1 MRRFIQLV
9 LLLLILAPLA
19 LAGLL
24 LASLSDQPAVSR
36 AVDLSPESLARGQRI
51 LDENDPRKLRSGQVK
66 TTQLTEGELDLAAN
80 YLAHRYAHGSA
91 RLTLESNAA
100 RLAFSA
106 SLPPPLAGRY
116 LNGEALM
123 LPAETGL
130 PRFERLRLG
139 NVDLPGWLANTVMDR
154 TLAQYQGGEAQQAL
168 NQAVQRV
175 KIADGK
181 LTLVYQWQS
190 DLPARLSGAVLPE
203 ADLERM
209 RAFQQRLIETG
220 RGVKQKEV
228 SLAELLPPLLGLAK
242 ERAAA
247 GGDAVAENR
256 AALIAL
262 SFYINQKGLNNVVPG
277 AEKWPKEALRRVK
290 LNGRDDFPKHFSLSA
305 AIAVAA
311 DTPLSDAIGLYKEV
325 KDSRGG
331 SGFSFNDIAA
341 DRAGTRMGE
350 MAVASPD
357 AALFLLQRVGPGLRE
372 TDFMPSTEGLP
383 EFMPEAEFKQRFGGI
398 GEPKYVQMMANIE
411 GRIAGLPLY
420 RR

>member
-1 MRRFIQLV
+1 MRRFIWLV
-9 LLLLILAPLA
+9 LSLLILAPLA
-19 LAGLL
+19 LAGAL

-51 LDENDPRKLRSGQVK
+51 LDSNDPRKLKAGQVK
-66 TTQLTEGELDLAAN
+66 TVQLTEGELDLAAN
-80 YLAHRYAHGSA
+80 YLAHHYAHGSA
-91 RLTLESNAA
+91 QLTLEGKAA

-123 LPAETGL
+123 MPAATGL
-130 PRFERLRLG
+130 PRFEHLRLG
-139 NVDLPGWLANTVMDR
+139 HVNLPGWLANLAMDR
-154 TLAQYQGGEAQQAL
+154 ALAQYHGGEAQQAL
-168 NQAVQRV
+168 TEAIQRTL
-175 KIADGK
+175 ISDGK
-181 LTLVYQWQS
+181 LTLIYQWQS
-190 DLPARLSGAVLPE
+190 DLPAKLGGAVLPE
-203 ADLERM
+203 TDLARL
-209 RAFQQRLIETG
+209 RAFQQRLIEAG
-220 RGVKQKEV
+220 RGIKQKDV
-228 SLAELLPPLLGLAK
+228 SLAELLPPLLSLAQQ
-242 ERAAA
+242 RAAV

-262 SFYINQKGLNNVVPG
+262 SFYVNQKGLDNVVPG
-277 AEKWPKEALRRVK
+277 AEKWPKDALRKVK
-290 LNGRDDFPKHFSLSA
+290 LNGRDDFPKHFSISA

-341 DRAGTRMGE
+341 DRAGVRMGE

-357 AALFLLQRVGPGLRE
+357 AALFLQGRIHPGLRE
-372 TDFMPSTEGLP
+372 AEFMPSTDGLP
-383 EFMPEAEFKQRFGGI
+383 EFMPEAEFKRRFGGI
-398 GEPKYVQMMANIE
+398 GEPRYVQMMAEIE
-411 GRIAGLPLY
+411 GRIAALPLY